1 MSQLSLSVLLS
12 LSLFVLSSYADAETK
27 MLDNNAGYCQIFY
40 NLNGGD
46 VPDSCPKRRGG
57 IRKPRPVGFSRMI
70 SFEFDSSKITPQSE
84 VTLNKV
90 LAVIQNEKMRHK
102 IIRVEGHTDIIG
114 SPFYNQSLS
123 ERRALAVKQYFVRRG
138 VKADRI
144 QSVGYGFNRLYD
156 QEHPDDGIN
165 RRVEFAN
172 LSN

>member
-1 MSQLSLSVLLS
+1 MNRVSLCVFLSF
-12 LSLFVLSSYADAETK
+12 SLFILSSHSYAETK

-57 IRKPRPVGFSRMI
+57 IRKPRPIAFSRLI
-70 SFEFDSSKITPQSE
+70 NFEFGSSKITSQSE
-84 VTLNKV
+84 DILNKI
-90 LAVIQNEKMRHK
+90 LAIIQHEKMRHK
-102 IIRVEGHTDIIG
+102 IIRIGGHTDIIG
-114 SPFYNQSLS
+114 SSFYNQGLS
-123 ERRALAVKQYFVRRG
+123 ERRALAVKRYFVRKG
-138 VKADRI
+138 IKADRI
-144 QSVGYGFNRLYD
+144 QSVGYGFNRLFD